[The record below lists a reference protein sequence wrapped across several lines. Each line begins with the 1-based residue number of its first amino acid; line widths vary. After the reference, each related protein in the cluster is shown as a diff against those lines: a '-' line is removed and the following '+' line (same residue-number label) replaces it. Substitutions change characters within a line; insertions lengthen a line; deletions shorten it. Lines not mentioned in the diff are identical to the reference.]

1 MSWWSEVRER
11 ARGLFHG
18 ERVGRELEDEMRFH
32 LEMEAERLER
42 EEGVGPEEA
51 LRRAAVAFGGV
62 EAVKEQVRDA
72 RGVRPLQDLVQDIRY
87 ALRGLRRNPGFAT
100 AAVLVLALGIGANTA
115 IFAAVNAVVLE
126 ALPFAHPDRL
136 YMLWEE
142 NPEKG
147 WDREVAAPA
156 NYYDWKEGVAAFED
170 MASYSGFG
178 SHRILTGVGDPQML
192 LTAPVTGNF
201 FSVLGVKPA
210 LGRTFRPEETWKG
223 SEPIVVLSDHLWKTR
238 FGGDRSVIDRVVRL
252 DGEAYRVVGV
262 MPASFSFPSEKTD
275 LWVPWRWDPANRTA
289 TFFRRAHWIRVIG
302 RLAPGATATQ
312 ANSQLQSVVSRLK
325 VEYPETNRYMGAG
338 MTPLHE
344 FLVGDTR
351 TPLLVLLGAVGLLLL
366 IACAN
371 VANLLLVRAAGRQ
384 REVAVRA
391 ALGAGRLRLV
401 RQVLTESLVLSVLGG
416 ATGLL
421 LGWEG
426 TRLLEHMQPE
436 GLLRTAHFGLDVR
449 VAGYILAITTVSGLL
464 FGLAPALWTRG
475 AGTAASL
482 REGGRSGGPGRATR
496 ALGSGLVVAE
506 IALAM
511 LLVTGAGL
519 LVRSYQRLLDVNPG
533 FDPHGVL
540 AVTLSL
546 PGTKYDTGDK
556 VSAFFG
562 SLLER
567 VHALPGVEDAALT
580 SDVPLEERGYSSD
593 YSIEGRGPDE
603 YGTEVVHRRVTPQYL
618 NTMRVPLLRGRFFT
632 DADRKGGDYVVV
644 INEALAREAFP
655 GQDPIGHRIAEDK
668 HPDSTSVWRTI
679 VGVVGNERQEGVAM
693 QPQIEVLAPFYQD
706 RSSYMTLMIRT
717 AGDPSALV
725 AAVRHAVADLDSDL
739 PLSDVR
745 TMEAVRADSLARE
758 RFLMTLLLAF
768 AAIALTLAVVGVYGV
783 TAQAVRQR
791 TQEIGVRMAL
801 GAQTRDVL
809 RLVMRQGA
817 RLAALGVVIGLGSAL
832 LASKAMRALLYDV
845 APNDPLT
852 FVTVGGVLAAAALV
866 ASWVP
871 ALRAS
876 RTDPT
881 QALRVE

>member
-11 ARGLFHG
+11 ARALLAG
-18 ERVGRELEDEMRFH
+18 EREERELDEEMRFH
-32 LEMEAERLER
+32 IAMEAERLER
-42 EEGVGPEEA
+42 EEGVPAVEA
-51 LRRAAVAFGGV
+51 RRRAAVAFGGV
-62 EAVKEQVRDA
+62 EAVKEEVRTA
-72 RGVRPLQDLVQDIRY
+72 RGVRPLQDLAQDVRY
-87 ALRGLRRNPGFAT
+87 ALRGLRRNPGFAG

-142 NPEKG
+142 NPELG
-147 WDREVAAPA
+147 WHQQTAAPA
-156 NYYDWKEGVAAFED
+156 NFLDWKAGVPAFED
-170 MASYSGFG
+170 VAAYSDYGQ
-178 SHRILTGVGDPQML
+178 HRILTGAGDPQML
-192 LTAPVTGNF
+192 MTGPVTGNF
-201 FSVLGVKPA
+201 FSVLGVEPA

-223 SEPIVVLSDHLWKTR
+223 AEPVVVLSDRLWKAR
-238 FGGDRSVIDRVVRL
+238 FGGDPAVLGRSVRL
-252 DGEAYRVVGV
+252 DGAAYTVVGV
-262 MPASFSFPSEKTD
+262 MPPSFSFPSEATD
-275 LWVPWRWDPANRTA
+275 LWVPWRWDPASRGA
-289 TFFRRAHWIRVIG
+289 VFFRQAHWIRVIG
-302 RLAPGATATQ
+302 RLAPGATASQ
-312 ANSQLQSVVSRLK
+312 ANAQLQAVATRLK
-325 VEYPETNRYMGAG
+325 GEYPETNRYMGAG
-338 MTPLHE
+338 MTPLHR

-401 RQVLTESLVLSVLGG
+401 RQVMTESLVLSALGG
-416 ATGLL
+416 GSGLL
-421 LGWEG
+421 LGWVG
-426 TRLLEHMQPE
+426 TRVLERMQPE
-436 GLLRTAHFGLDVR
+436 GLLRTHHFGLDAR

-482 REGGRSGGPGRATR
+482 REGGRSGGAGRTTR

-506 IALAM
+506 IALAV

-519 LVRSYQRLLDVNPG
+519 LVRSYQRLLDVDPG
-533 FDPHGVL
+533 FQPHGLL
-540 AVTLSL
+540 AVSFGL
-546 PGTKYDTGDK
+546 PETKYDSGDRI
-556 VSAFFG
+556 SAFFG

-580 SDVPLEERGYSSD
+580 SRVPLEQGGYTSN
-593 YSIEGRGPDE
+593 YSVQGRGPDD
-603 YGTEVVHRRVTPQYL
+603 YGSEVVHRRVSPEYL
-618 NTMRVPLLRGRFFT
+618 HTMRVPLLKGRFLT
-632 DADRKGGDYVVV
+632 DADRRGAENVVV

-655 GQDPIGHRIAEDK
+655 GQDPIGQRICEDK

-679 VGVVGNERQEGVAM
+679 VGVVGNERQLGVAT
-693 QPQIEVLAPFYQD
+693 PPRIEVLAPFYQD
-706 RSSYMTLMIRT
+706 RDSYMTLMVRAT
-717 AGDPSALV
+717 GDPSALLPSI
-725 AAVRHAVADLDSDL
+725 RSAVAELDPDL

-745 TMEAVRADSLARE
+745 TMDAVRADSLARE

-801 GAQTRDVL
+801 GAKSRDVL
-809 RLVMRQGA
+809 RLMMLHGA
-817 RLAALGVVIGLGSAL
+817 RLAALGVAIGLGSAL
-832 LASKAMRALLYDV
+832 VASRAIRALLYDV
-845 APNDPLT
+845 APDDALT
-852 FVTVGGVLAAAALV
+852 FGSVAVVLGVASLV
-866 ASWVP
+866 ASWLP

-881 QALRVE
+881 RALRVE